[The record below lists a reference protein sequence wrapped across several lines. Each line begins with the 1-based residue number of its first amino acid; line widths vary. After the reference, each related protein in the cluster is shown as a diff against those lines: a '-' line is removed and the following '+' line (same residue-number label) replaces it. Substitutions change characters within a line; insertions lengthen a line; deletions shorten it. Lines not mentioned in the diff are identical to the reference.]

1 MKSNEDEPADAAAL
15 RRRAEKRLSEKRTSR
30 RSEAGDQAAEDAV
43 RLVHELEV
51 HQIELEMQNEELR
64 QARAR
69 AEALVTQYTDLYDF
83 APVGYLTLDREGAI
97 RRVNLNGARLLG
109 AERSRLVNR
118 HFGLLVAEGDRRTF
132 SDFLTRAFAN
142 PAKEHC
148 EVTVPQEGQPL
159 VLQIDGTRSADGQEC
174 LAVVLNLTERR
185 QAEADLRLQIA
196 ALNAAADAVVIT
208 DRKGSI
214 EWINAAFT
222 TLTGYGAEEALG
234 RNPRDL
240 VKSGAHSRAF
250 FENLWQTILGGDVWR
265 GEMTNRRKDGS
276 QYPEE
281 QTITP
286 LRDARGE
293 ITHFIAIKRDLTERR
308 QLEAKA
314 LEAQRIDA
322 VGRLAGGIA
331 HDLNNLLT
339 VINGTSDLASADLK
353 PGDPLRADLED
364 IHRAGTRAA
373 SLTQRLLAF
382 SRRQFLTLEIL
393 NLNTVVA
400 GVQDVLMRVIGED
413 LHVVVVPAADLGRVR
428 ADVRQ
433 IEQVILNLALNARDA
448 MPTGGTLTI
457 ETRNVDLDKA
467 FAAAHPSVEPGP
479 CVMLAISDTGVG
491 MDEATRRLAF
501 EPFFTTKPP
510 VTGSGLG
517 LSAVYGIVKQTGG
530 SIWIDSAPGAGTTVS
545 IYLPRLHEVAAT

>member
-1 MKSNEDEPADAAAL
+1 M
-15 RRRAEKRLSEKRTSR
+15 
-30 RSEAGDQAAEDAV
+30 
-43 RLVHELEV
+43 
-51 HQIELEMQNEELR
+51 
-64 QARAR
+64 
-69 AEALVTQYTDLYDF
+69 
-83 APVGYLTLDREGAI
+83 
-97 RRVNLNGARLLG
+97 
-109 AERSRLVNR
+109 
-118 HFGLLVAEGDRRTF
+118 
-132 SDFLTRAFAN
+132 
-142 PAKEHC
+142 
-148 EVTVPQEGQPL
+148 
-159 VLQIDGTRSADGQEC
+159 
-174 LAVVLNLTERR
+174 
-185 QAEADLRLQIA
+185 
-196 ALNAAADAVVIT
+196 IT